1 MTFPNFGQF
10 RFMYDQLAQPLTIRV
25 PTGNQTRDE
34 RGLPAPEYQPDN
46 HVNEPLVS
54 NADPN
59 LTYHNAGG
67 GQIAVGNMYWESQTA
82 GQPLGTLVI
91 TQQGQKYKVI
101 SHGLD
106 VAAGL
111 TYYQVQGVGQDE

>member
-1 MTFPNFGQF
+1 
-10 RFMYDQLAQPLTIRV
+10 MYDQLAQPLTVRV
-25 PTGNQTRDE
+25 PTGNQTRDK
-34 RGLPAPEYQPDN
+34 RGLPIEGFQPDKL
-46 HVNEPLVS
+46 VNEPLVS

-67 GQIAVGNMYWESQTA
+67 GQISVGTLYWESRTA
-82 GQPLGTLVI
+82 GYPLGTLVI
-91 TQQGQKYKVI
+91 TKPGQTYKVI

-106 VAAGL
+106 VAANL